1 VSSSEPW
8 ASTSDGGPG
17 DGVTDEA
24 VEAFWVEARRRAKLE
39 SLPGYFGPSVIASVR
54 PPAWAFGDDRV
65 TADELLGLVLD
76 GEKTATASAAEDYVG
91 DDNPLPEPGA
101 LSIVLDGS
109 GRPRALIGT
118 TDVTVV
124 PFDRVDDAHAAA
136 EGEGDGSLE
145 QWRAEHERFFT
156 DHDPLGRGFRRD
168 MPVVLE
174 RFQLLHPKPP
184 RR

>member
-1 VSSSEPW
+1 MSSSEPW
-8 ASTSDGGPG
+8 ASTSEPAAS
-17 DGVTDEA
+17 DEA

-39 SLPGYFGPSVIASVR
+39 SLPGYFGPSVLASVR
-54 PPAWAFGDDRV
+54 PPAWAFGGDRV

-76 GEKTATASAAEDYVG
+76 GEKTATASAADDYAGED
-91 DDNPLPEPGA
+91 DPLPEVGA

-118 TDVTVV
+118 TEVRVV
-124 PFDRVDDAHAAA
+124 AFDEVDADHAAA

-145 QWRAEHERFFT
+145 QWRTEHERFFT
-156 DHDPLGRGFRRD
+156 DHDRLGRGFRRD

-174 RFQLLHPKPP
+174 RFRLLFPKPP